1 MINLNYKLEK
11 VKLEEKE
18 ITEEINNEK
27 YEIRQNEEEILKFLY
42 TKKEENKVKTK

>member
-1 MINLNYKLEK
+1 MNYKLEK

-18 ITEEINNEK
+18 ITKEINNEK
-27 YEIRQNEEEILKFLY
+27 YEIRQNEEEILKILY